1 MRKKITILM
10 SMLFLLS
17 VSQSFA
23 QTTIDFEPAG
33 AGAGYA
39 WTVAENASNPAMN
52 FITNPSATGV
62 NTSATVAEFTALQAG
77 NPWALCFTDD
87 IGTFTFDATNS
98 TVKIMVWK
106 TTISNVGV
114 KFELPGGANHEI
126 QIPNTVTNQWEEL
139 TFDFSSQIGVT
150 FSRLVVIPDFVAR
163 TQDNTLYFDNI
174 SFSAGSTG
182 STTSN
187 VTFSVDMNQYTGS
200 TANGVFVNGN
210 WGAQW
215 CGACNPMSDADGDG
229 VWEATLPIPNGAI
242 EYKFTVDGWNDQEQ
256 FAGGEPCTVT
266 NGGFTNRAYTVAQD
280 ATISTV
286 CWNSCS
292 ACGGMSADSVDVT
305 FQVNGALVTT
315 SPDGIF
321 LAGGALFGVPGDN
334 PMTDNGSDV
343 WTITKRVE
351 KGAVFNYT
359 FTNGNCPNWGCK
371 ENIAGLPCADAGSFN
386 DRKSLGIFSDTTILA
401 CFGACESDGS
411 CPIPATPINVT
422 FKVDMNGET
431 VDPTGVFLGGDFE
444 SWSGGQALAD
454 DNGDGVWEMT
464 TTLNSG
470 QFIQWKFINGAGWAS
485 SESFDSTHS
494 ACTQDFGGF
503 INRVATLGSSDTTL
517 PTFFYNSCDLSTV
530 NTKSV
535 FTNTELFTIA
545 PTLVTDAAMINFN
558 ENIIAADKQ
567 IRVMN
572 AVGQVVMSE
581 TVGQAQQY
589 RLDASNLTNGLYFV
603 VIQSEGFAQTARIL
617 VSK

>member
-10 SMLFLLS
+10 SMLFVLS
-17 VSQSFA
+17 ISQSFA

-33 AGAGYA
+33 AGAGYV
-39 WTVAENASNPAMN
+39 WTVSENASNPAMA
-52 FITNPSATGV
+52 FITNPDMTGG

-106 TTISNVGV
+106 PTISNVGI
-114 KFELPGGANHEI
+114 KFEMPGGANHEI

-139 TFDFSSQIGVT
+139 TFDFSSQIGVS
-150 FSRLVVIPDFVAR
+150 FSRLVIIPDFIGR
-163 TQDNTLYFDNI
+163 TQDNTLYLDNV
-174 SFSAGSTG
+174 SFSAGGG

-187 VTFSVDMNQYTGS
+187 VTFKVDMNSYTGS
-200 TANGVFVNGN
+200 TANGVFVNGGFN
-210 WGAQW
+210 GW
-215 CGACNPMSDADGDG
+215 CGACNPMTDADGDG
-229 VWEATLPIPNGAI
+229 VWEITLPLANGAI
-242 EYKFTVDGWNDQEQ
+242 EYKFTVDGWNDQEM
-256 FAGGEPCTVT
+256 FAGGEPCTLT
-266 NGGFTNRAYTVAQD
+266 TGANTNRIKTITQD
-280 ATISTV
+280 VTMPAV
-286 CWNSCS
+286 CWNSCT
-292 ACGGMSADSVDVT
+292 ACGGAGGMVNVT
-305 FQVNGALVTT
+305 YKVNAALVTT
-315 SPDGIF
+315 DSAGIF
-321 LAGGALFGVPGDN
+321 LAGGSLFGVPGDN
-334 PMTDNGSDV
+334 PMSDADGDDV
-343 WTITKRVE
+343 WEITI
-351 KGAVFNYT
+351 AVPQGTAFNYT
-359 FTNGNCPNWGCK
+359 FTNGNCPSWGCK
-371 ENIAGLPCADAGSFN
+371 ENIAGLPCADAGNFN

-411 CPIPATPINVT
+411 CPVPATPINVT

-444 SWSGGQALAD
+444 GWSGGQVLIDA
-454 DNGDGVWEMT
+454 NTDGVWEITMV
-464 TTLNSG
+464 LNAG
-470 QFIQWKFINGAGWAS
+470 QFLQWKFINGAGWAS

-517 PTFFYNSCDLSTV
+517 PTFFYNSCDMSTV

-535 FTNTELFTIA
+535 FTKTELFTIA
-545 PTLVTDAAMINFN
+545 PTLVTDATIINFN

-581 TVGQAQQY
+581 TIGQTQQY
-589 RLDASNLTNGLYFV
+589 RLDASNFTNGLYFV